1 MLACYIRRAAGTHE
15 YLYYD
20 SAGQRRAEGWRG
32 SSDNERPRANLAA
45 RGRRPGG
52 YIISLLATYHLH
64 TIDVQH
70 ALRALPYTMGTS
82 GGPASLPYY
91 LAASFTT
98 NSIKTTPRNASPR
111 IQLVSATAGF
121 GSACF
126 DCSLAISSSHTS
138 RCLFRG
144 ATPLLILQFP
154 QFPGHAHPNLAAFG
168 RIPADHAVPVLVA
181 SPPPAGVRVGEARV
195 HARPVAQA
203 RAAGEPGAVVA
214 RDGDARRPA
223 ADARRWEPVRESGN
237 ATSSRRHARA
247 ATRDHRRSHDG
258 RWCLRGLARL
268 RSALRR
274 AGPAM

>member
-1 MLACYIRRAAGTHE
+1 M
-15 YLYYD
+15 
-20 SAGQRRAEGWRG
+20 
-32 SSDNERPRANLAA
+32 
-45 RGRRPGG
+45 
-52 YIISLLATYHLH
+52 SLLTAYHLH
-64 TIDVQH
+64 IIHVQH
-70 ALRALPYTMGTS
+70 PHRALPYAMGTS

-91 LAASFTT
+91 FAAFLTIDST
-98 NSIKTTPRNASPR
+98 KTT
-111 IQLVSATAGF
+111 
-121 GSACF
+121 
-126 DCSLAISSSHTS
+126 LAKREP

-237 ATSSRRHARA
+237 ATSSRRHACDASRGRVEGSAPGAHGDGGRRRSNGRRSPGTRAWRSRRGTGRA
-247 ATRDHRRSHDG
+247 ARR
-258 RWCLRGLARL
+258 R
-268 RSALRR
+268 
-274 AGPAM
+274 

>member
-1 MLACYIRRAAGTHE
+1 MLLAHTNIYITIPPDNDAPRDGAGPRTTNAPART
-15 YLYYD
+15 LP
-20 SAGQRRAEGWRG
+20 RG
-32 SSDNERPRANLAA
+32 GVAQEVTSCLFSPHTTCIPLTFSTPFVLFHIRWEPPAA
-45 RGRRPGG
+45 RPLCRTTLPLPSPPILSKPPRE
-52 YIISLLATYHLH
+52 T
-64 TIDVQH
+64 
-70 ALRALPYTMGTS
+70 RA
-82 GGPASLPYY
+82 
-91 LAASFTT
+91 
-98 NSIKTTPRNASPR
+98 
-111 IQLVSATAGF
+111 
-121 GSACF
+121 
-126 DCSLAISSSHTS
+126 

-181 SPPPAGVRVGEARV
+181 SPPPAGVWVGEARV

-258 RWCLRGLARL
+258 RWRLRGLARL

>member
-1 MLACYIRRAAGTHE
+1 MLACYIRRAVGTHE

-20 SAGQRRAEGWRG
+20 SAGQRRAKGWRG

-52 YIISLLATYHLH
+52 YIMPFLATYHLH

-91 LAASFTT
+91 LAAFLTIDST
-98 NSIKTTPRNASPR
+98 KTT
-111 IQLVSATAGF
+111 
-121 GSACF
+121 
-126 DCSLAISSSHTS
+126 LAKREP

-258 RWCLRGLARL
+258 RWRLRGLARL
-268 RSALRR
+268 RPALRR

>member
-1 MLACYIRRAAGTHE
+1 MLLCDRRTAPTLFSTLAWYPPVGGTRRIGKDSPVHRPDGLRPSRRRITACDQRFEGYPSMLACYIRRAVGTHE

-52 YIISLLATYHLH
+52 YIMPFLATYHLH

-91 LAASFTT
+91 LAVLPCRFPHHRFYQNHPGETRA
-98 NSIKTTPRNASPR
+98 
-111 IQLVSATAGF
+111 
-121 GSACF
+121 
-126 DCSLAISSSHTS
+126 

-181 SPPPAGVRVGEARV
+181 SPPPAGVWVGEATC
-195 HARPVAQA
+195 PC
-203 RAAGEPGAVVA
+203 
-214 RDGDARRPA
+214 PA
-223 ADARRWEPVRESGN
+223 
-237 ATSSRRHARA
+237 
-247 ATRDHRRSHDG
+247 
-258 RWCLRGLARL
+258 
-268 RSALRR
+268 RR
-274 AGPAM
+274 AGACGGRTRRRRRT

>member
-1 MLACYIRRAAGTHE
+1 MAPPPPERRMPPREACRTGAPPRRLHHVSSHRIPPAYHPCSAPSSCSSICNG
-15 YLYYD
+15 YL
-20 SAGQRRAEGWRG
+20 
-32 SSDNERPRANLAA
+32 
-45 RGRRPGG
+45 RRPG
-52 YIISLLATYHLH
+52 LFA
-64 TIDVQH
+64 V
-70 ALRALPYTMGTS
+70 LPCRFPHHRFYQNH
-82 GGPASLPYY
+82 PAKREP
-91 LAASFTT
+91 
-98 NSIKTTPRNASPR
+98 
-111 IQLVSATAGF
+111 
-121 GSACF
+121 
-126 DCSLAISSSHTS
+126 

-144 ATPLLILQFP
+144 ATLLLVLQFP
-154 QFPGHAHPNLAAFG
+154 QFPGHAHPDLAAFG
-168 RIPADHAVPVLVA
+168 RIPADHAIPVLVA